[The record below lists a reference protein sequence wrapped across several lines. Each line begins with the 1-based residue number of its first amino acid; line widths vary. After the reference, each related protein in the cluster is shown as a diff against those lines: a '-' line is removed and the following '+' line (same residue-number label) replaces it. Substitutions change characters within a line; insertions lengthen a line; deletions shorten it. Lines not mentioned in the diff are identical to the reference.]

1 MTVYQINPLTDRRWT
16 DFVGQHPQASVFHTA
31 GWLDSLQRTYGYQPF
46 VLTTNGPQE
55 ALTNGIPFCRIKSWL
70 TGERLVS
77 VPFADHCQPLTSDA
91 KDLHAILEHAVHA
104 LNGKSARNH
113 VEIRPLQSEGLGMA
127 EKTGFHTGRSFR
139 LHLLDL
145 QPTADELLKAF
156 DKNSVQRR
164 LRRVTR
170 ENLQYEEGTS
180 EDLLKKFY
188 RLQILTRRRHQI
200 PPQPVGWFRN
210 LIALLGDSVKIRV
223 VSKDQ
228 VPIASILTLSFNG
241 TVVYKYGCSDATYN
255 NLAGTPFLF
264 WQTIQDAKQ
273 RGAHTFDMGRSD
285 MDNPG
290 LINFKSNWGTR
301 DLPLVYWRFPEQ
313 AEKQSEGAPSGA
325 RKAGAY
331 VISRLPD
338 PLLILIGR
346 TLYKHVG

>member
-1 MTVYQINPLTDRRWT
+1 MSVYQINPLSDQRWA
-16 DFVGQHPQASVFHTA
+16 DFVVQHPKASIFHSP
-31 GWLDSLQRTYGYQPF
+31 GWLRSLQKTYGYEPL
-46 VLTTNGPQE
+46 VLTTCGPGKALSNGV
-55 ALTNGIPFCRIKSWL
+55 PFCRIKSWL

-77 VPFADHCQPLTSDA
+77 VPFADHCQPLYEDG
-91 KDLHAILEHAVHA
+91 KDLYAVLEFAVHI

-113 VEIRPLQSEGLGMA
+113 VEIRPLQSEGLGVA
-127 EKTGFHTGRSFR
+127 ENTGFHTGRAFR

-145 QPTADELLKAF
+145 QPSADELLRSF

-180 EDLLKKFY
+180 DELLKKFY
-188 RLQILTRRRHQI
+188 ALQILTRRRHQI

-210 LIALLGDSVKIRV
+210 LVSLLGDGVKIRV

-241 TVVYKYGCSDATYN
+241 TVVYKYGCSDAAYN

-273 RGAHTFDMGRSD
+273 NGARTFDMGRSD
-285 MDNPG
+285 LDNPG

-301 DLPLVYWRFPEQ
+301 DLPLTYWRFPEV
-313 AEKQSEGAPSGA
+313 AEKTAEAPSRA
-325 RKAGAY
+325 RKAGSY

-338 PLLILIGR
+338 PLLILLGR